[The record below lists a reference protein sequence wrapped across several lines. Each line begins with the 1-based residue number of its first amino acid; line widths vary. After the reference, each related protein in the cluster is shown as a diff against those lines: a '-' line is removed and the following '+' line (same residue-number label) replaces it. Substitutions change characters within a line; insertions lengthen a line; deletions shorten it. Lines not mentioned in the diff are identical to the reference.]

1 MLRFTRL
8 PNKCTIS
15 IYTVSGEFVT
25 TINHDDPFDGNVFWN
40 LKNGRNQVIAPGL
53 YIYVVE
59 TPDGEKKVDKFA
71 VVR

>member
-8 PNKCTIS
+8 PNKCTVS

-25 TINHDDPFDGNVFWN
+25 TIKHDDPYDSNEFWN
-40 LKNGRNQVIAPGL
+40 LRNGRGQVIAPGL

-59 TPDGEKKVDKFA
+59 TPDGNKKMDKFA